1 MIQHDTAPHRIAPH
15 CITRTTRH
23 YITQHRTALHDMT
36 PHDKTRHDTAL
47 QDRAPHRIAPHCITR
62 HDTAL
67 HNTAPHYTTWHRTT
81 RQDTTLHYTTG
92 HRTALHDMTPC
103 DTTRHDRLGKG
114 RAGQDKMT
122 RNTRQDNTKW
132 CHTWMF
138 QIIWT
143 RLLPRLGVQPSW
155 LVWWPE
161 RHKWMKYHGEDW
173 TSIESSGYKCISLF
187 VRVPVFTG
195 ITFKNPAKVRG
206 CTINSGLAFKA
217 TDTNSAPYA
226 PSAKL
231 AKNWV

>member
-1 MIQHDTAPHRIAPH
+1 MQTYQWHDTTP
-15 CITRTTRH
+15 
-23 YITQHRTALHDMT
+23 HRTASH
-36 PHDKTRHDTAL
+36 HTAL
-47 QDRAPHRIAPHCITR
+47 HAR

-81 RQDTTLHYTTG
+81 RQDTILHYRTGHRTAPHRTTLHYTTRHCITQ
-92 HRTALHDMTPC
+92 HRTALHDMTPHDKTRH
-103 DTTRHDRLGKG
+103 DTALHDRTPHRITRHDTAQQDKTRHDTALHDRTPTRHDRLGKG

-206 CTINSGLAFKA
+206 CTINSGLA
-217 TDTNSAPYA
+217 
-226 PSAKL
+226 
-231 AKNWV
+231 